1 MDDLFTRLRAADFGR
16 LDAGGHVYL
25 DYTGS
30 GLYPE
35 SLVRGHADLLCGSVL
50 GNPHSNNPT
59 SAAASALV
67 DAARERVYD
76 YFRADRDEYQVVF
89 TPNATGALRVIGE
102 AFPFTAGSRYVL
114 SADNHNSCNGIREY
128 AHARGAAVAYVPLD
142 ADLRIGDLQ
151 PYLAGAE
158 RERAN
163 LFVFPLQSNFS
174 GVKHPLEWI
183 GQAQGMGY
191 RVFVDAAAYV
201 PHNRLDLGRVKPD
214 FACVSFYKMF
224 GYPTGVGV
232 LLARTEALEEL
243 SRPWF
248 CGGTVRF
255 VSATSEVCKPYR
267 TARGFEDGT
276 LNFLD
281 IAAVPAG
288 LDWLERVGVD
298 DVRRHTMRL
307 TALLLEGMDA
317 LRHSDGSPMVR
328 VYGPRGTDRR
338 GATVAMNVLDA
349 DGQVVFFKEV
359 ESRAR
364 AEQISIRTGYFC
376 NPGAAEYAF
385 DHPPR
390 EVSECADED
399 AFDIFD
405 YSACMQRRP
414 VGAVR
419 ASLGVASNEAD
430 VRAFLGHLESY
441 RDQRFGAPT
450 RPALAAVS

>member
-1 MDDLFTRLRAADFGR
+1 MDDLFAQLRAAEFGR

-35 SLVRGHADLLCGSVL
+35 SLVRGHADMLCTSVL

-67 DAARERVYD
+67 DAARERIYD
-76 YFRADRDEYQVVF
+76 YFDADRDEYQVVF
-89 TPNATGALRVIGE
+89 TQNATGALRLIGE
-102 AFPFTAGSRYVL
+102 SFPFGEGSRYVL
-114 SADNHNSCNGIREY
+114 TADNHNSCNGIREY
-128 AHARGAAVAYVPLD
+128 AHARGASVAYVPLD
-142 ADLRIGDLQ
+142 PDLRI
-151 PYLAGAE
+151 
-158 RERAN
+158 AN
-163 LFVFPLQSNFS
+163 LAPHLKGADPGLANLLVFPLQSNFS
-174 GVKHPLEWI
+174 GVKHPAEWI
-183 GQAQGMGY
+183 GQAQGLGY

-201 PHNRLDLGRVKPD
+201 AHNRLSLRDEKPD

-232 LLARTEALEEL
+232 LLARTEALQEL
-243 SRPWF
+243 HRPWF

-288 LDWLERVGVD
+288 LDWMERVGVD
-298 DVRRHTMRL
+298 AIRTHAMGLAGT
-307 TALLLEGMDA
+307 LLERMA
-317 LRHSDGSPMVR
+317 QLRHSDGSPMTR
-328 VYGPRGTDRR
+328 VYGPAGVEGR
-338 GATVAMNVLDA
+338 GATIAMNVLDA

-359 ESRAR
+359 EGRAR
-364 AEQISIRTGYFC
+364 RDGISIRTGYFC

-385 DHPPR
+385 DHPAR
-390 EVSECADED
+390 EVSVCSEADE
-399 AFDIFD
+399 FDIASF
-405 YSACMQRRP
+405 SACMQRRP
-414 VGAVR
+414 VGAIR

-430 VRAFLGHLESY
+430 VHAFLRHLAGY
-441 RDQRFGAPT
+441 RDQRFGTAP
-450 RPALAAVS
+450 RPELAAAS

>member
-1 MDDLFTRLRAADFGR
+1 MDDFFTHLRAAEFGR

-35 SLVRGHADLLCGSVL
+35 SLVRGHADLLCSSVL

-67 DAARERVYD
+67 DAARERIYD
-76 YFRADRDEYQVVF
+76 YFEADRDEYQVVF
-89 TPNATGALRVIGE
+89 TQNATGALRIVGE
-102 AFPFTAGSRYVL
+102 AFPFGARSRYVL
-114 SADNHNSCNGIREY
+114 TADNHNSCNGIREY
-128 AHARGAAVAYVPLD
+128 AHAHGAGVAYVPLD
-142 ADLRIGDLQ
+142 PDLRIADVAPHLE
-151 PYLAGAE
+151 GAD
-158 RERAN
+158 RSAPN

-174 GVKHPLEWI
+174 GVKHPAEWI
-183 GQAQGMGY
+183 SLAQGLGY
-191 RVFVDAAAYV
+191 RVFVDAAAFV
-201 PHNRLDLGRVKPD
+201 PHNRLSLRQVKPD
-214 FACVSFYKMF
+214 YACVSFYKMF

-232 LLARTEALEEL
+232 LLAKTEALQEL
-243 SRPWF
+243 NRPWF

-298 DVRRHTMRL
+298 NIREHAIGLMS
-307 TALLLEGMDA
+307 LLLDGLA
-317 LRHSDGSPMVR
+317 GLKHSDGTPMAR
-328 VYGPRGTDRR
+328 VYGPATTDRH
-338 GATVAMNVLDA
+338 GATIALNVLDA

-359 ESRAR
+359 ENRAR
-364 AEQISIRTGYFC
+364 RENISIRTGYFC

-385 DHPPR
+385 DHPAR
-390 EVSECADED
+390 EVSVCSDED
-399 AFDIFD
+399 EFDILSF
-405 YSACMQRRP
+405 SACMQRRP
-414 VGAVR
+414 VGAIR
-419 ASLGVASNEAD
+419 ASLGAASNEAD
-430 VRAFLGHLESY
+430 VRALLRHLEGY
-441 RDQRFGAPT
+441 RDQRFGTPS
-450 RPALAAVS
+450 RPALAATG